1 VSCADSRSDHKDSSS
16 AALKMRSLKLWDSL
30 FLLFCYQ
37 SWKDWFKVSS
47 YTSGT
52 EDSKGWM
59 YISFLLDSLGL
70 IPAQWRMAGTV
81 AMGDAAVHHSHV

>member
-1 VSCADSRSDHKDSSS
+1 
-16 AALKMRSLKLWDSL
+16 MRSLKLWDSL

-70 IPAQWRMAGTV
+70 IPAQ
-81 AMGDAAVHHSHV
+81 